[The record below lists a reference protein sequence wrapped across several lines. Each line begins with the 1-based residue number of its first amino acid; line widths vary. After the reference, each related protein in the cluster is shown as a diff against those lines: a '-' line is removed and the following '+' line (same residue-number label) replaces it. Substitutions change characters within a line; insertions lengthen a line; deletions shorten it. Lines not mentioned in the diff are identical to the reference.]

1 MYNFKGQPNINSLLK
16 QHSLMVKRIAH
27 HIHAKLPASVEVDDL
42 IQVGMMGLADA
53 ISKYDSQHG
62 AQFETYANQRIRGA
76 ILDELRSTDWMSRT
90 SRKEQKS
97 IEKAIQI
104 TEQKLG
110 RDPGEQEIANEM
122 GITLSAYQEMLSK
135 TRGTQLLYLEELTG
149 QVDGDDDFLDR
160 FIGDAESDPLHLL
173 ENQNMR
179 QALVDAIGLL
189 PEREQRIMGMYYEQ
203 EMNLKEMAEVLGIT
217 DSRVSQLHSQAI
229 ARLRQKLRNS

>member
-1 MYNFKGQPNINSLLK
+1 
-16 QHSLMVKRIAH
+16 MVKRIAH
-27 HIHAKLPASVEVDDL
+27 HMYAKLPASVEVDDL

-90 SRKEQKS
+90 SRKEQKI
-97 IEKAIQI
+97 IEKAIQKA
-104 TEQKLG
+104 EQQLG
-110 RDPGEQEIANEM
+110 RDPSEQDIANEM
-122 GITLSAYQEMLSK
+122 GISISAYHEMLFKS
-135 TRGTQLLYLEELTG
+135 RGTQLLYLEDLTG
-149 QVDGDDDFLDR
+149 EVNGDEEFLDR
-160 FIGDAESDPLHLL
+160 YMSDSESDPFHML

-179 QALVDAIGLL
+179 KSLIDAIGLL
-189 PEREQRIMGMYYEQ
+189 PEREQNIMSMYYEQ

-229 ARLRQKLRNS
+229 ARLRLKLKNS

>member
-1 MYNFKGQPNINSLLK
+1 
-16 QHSLMVKRIAH
+16 MVKRIAH
-27 HIHAKLPASVEVDDL
+27 HMYAKLPASVEVDDL

-90 SRKEQKS
+90 SRKEQKI
-97 IEKAIQI
+97 IEKAIQKA
-104 TEQKLG
+104 EQQLG
-110 RDPGEQEIANEM
+110 RDPGEQDIANEM
-122 GITLSAYQEMLSK
+122 GISISAYQEMLFKS
-135 TRGTQLLYLEELTG
+135 RGTQLLYLEDLTAE
-149 QVDGDDDFLDR
+149 VNGDEEFLDR
-160 FIGDAESDPLHLL
+160 YVSDSESDPFHML

-179 QALVDAIGLL
+179 QSLIDAIGLL
-189 PEREQRIMGMYYEQ
+189 PEREQNIMSMYYEQ

-229 ARLRQKLRNS
+229 ARLRLKLKNS

>member
-27 HIHAKLPASVEVDDL
+27 HMHAKLPASVEVDDL

-62 AQFETYANQRIRGA
+62 AQFETYANQRIRGS

-97 IEKAIQI
+97 IEKAIQKI
-104 TEQKLG
+104 EQQLG
-110 RDPGEQEIANEM
+110 KDPSEQDIANEL
-122 GITLSAYQEMLSK
+122 GITLTAYQEMLFKS
-135 TRGTQLLYLEELTG
+135 RGTQLLYLEELTG
-149 QVDGDDDFLDR
+149 EVVGDENFLDR
-160 FIGDAESDPLHLL
+160 FVSDSESDPFHLL
-173 ENQNMR
+173 ENKNMR
-179 QALVDAIGLL
+179 QALIDAIGLL
-189 PEREQRIMGMYYEQ
+189 PEREQNIMSMYYEQ

-229 ARLRQKLRNS
+229 ARLRQKMKSG

>member
-1 MYNFKGQPNINSLLK
+1 
-16 QHSLMVKRIAH
+16 MVKRIAH
-27 HIHAKLPASVEVDDL
+27 HMYAKLPASVEVDDL

-90 SRKEQKS
+90 SRKEQKI
-97 IEKAIQI
+97 IEKAIQKA
-104 TEQKLG
+104 EQQLG
-110 RDPGEQEIANEM
+110 RDPGEQDIANEM
-122 GITLSAYQEMLSK
+122 GISISAYQEMLFKS
-135 TRGTQLLYLEELTG
+135 RGTQLLYLEDLTG
-149 QVDGDDDFLDR
+149 EANGDEDFLDR
-160 FIGDAESDPLHLL
+160 YVSDSESDPIHML

-179 QALVDAIGLL
+179 QSLIDAIGLL
-189 PEREQRIMGMYYEQ
+189 PEREQNIMSMYYEQ

-229 ARLRQKLRNS
+229 ARLRLKLKNS

>member
-1 MYNFKGQPNINSLLK
+1 
-16 QHSLMVKRIAH
+16 MVKRIAH
-27 HIHAKLPASVEVDDL
+27 HMYAKLPASVEVDDL

-90 SRKEQKS
+90 SRKEQKI
-97 IEKAIQI
+97 IEKAIQKA
-104 TEQKLG
+104 EQQLG
-110 RDPGEQEIANEM
+110 RDPGEQDIANEM
-122 GITLSAYQEMLSK
+122 GISISAYQEMLFKS
-135 TRGTQLLYLEELTG
+135 RGTQLLYLEDLTG
-149 QVDGDDDFLDR
+149 EVNGDEEFLDR
-160 FIGDAESDPLHLL
+160 YVSDSESDPFHML

-179 QALVDAIGLL
+179 QSLIDAIGLL
-189 PEREQRIMGMYYEQ
+189 PEREQNIMSMYYEQ

-229 ARLRQKLRNS
+229 ARLRLKLKNS

>member
-1 MYNFKGQPNINSLLK
+1 
-16 QHSLMVKRIAH
+16 MVKRIAH
-27 HIHAKLPASVEVDDL
+27 HMYAKLPASVEVDDL

-90 SRKEQKS
+90 TRKEQKI
-97 IEKAIQI
+97 IEKAIQKA
-104 TEQKLG
+104 EQQLG
-110 RDPGEQEIANEM
+110 KNPSEQDIANELD
-122 GITLSAYQEMLSK
+122 ITLPAYQEMLFKS
-135 TRGTQLLYLEELTG
+135 RGTQLLYLEDLTG
-149 QVDGDDDFLDR
+149 EVNGDEDFLDR
-160 FIGDAESDPLHLL
+160 YVSDSESDPIHML

-179 QALVDAIGLL
+179 QSLIDAIGLL
-189 PEREQRIMGMYYEQ
+189 PEREQNIMSMYYEQ

-229 ARLRQKLRNS
+229 ARLRQKLKNS

>member
-1 MYNFKGQPNINSLLK
+1 
-16 QHSLMVKRIAH
+16 MVKRIAH
-27 HIHAKLPASVEVDDL
+27 HMYAKLPASVEVDDL

-90 SRKEQKS
+90 SRKEQKI
-97 IEKAIQI
+97 IEKAIQKA
-104 TEQKLG
+104 EQQLG
-110 RDPGEQEIANEM
+110 RDPSEQDIANEM
-122 GITLSAYQEMLSK
+122 GISISAYHEMLFKS
-135 TRGTQLLYLEELTG
+135 RGTQLLYLEDLTG
-149 QVDGDDDFLDR
+149 EVNGDEEFLDR
-160 FIGDAESDPLHLL
+160 YVSDSESDPFHML

-179 QALVDAIGLL
+179 KSLIDAIGLL
-189 PEREQRIMGMYYEQ
+189 PEREQNIMSMYYEQ

-229 ARLRQKLRNS
+229 ARLRLKLKNS

>member
-1 MYNFKGQPNINSLLK
+1 
-16 QHSLMVKRIAH
+16 MVKRIAH
-27 HIHAKLPASVEVDDL
+27 HMYAKLPASVEVDDL

-90 SRKEQKS
+90 SRKEQKI
-97 IEKAIQI
+97 IEKAIQKPA
-104 TEQKLG
+104 QQLG
-110 RDPGEQEIANEM
+110 RDPGEQDIANEM
-122 GITLSAYQEMLSK
+122 GISISAYQEMLFKS
-135 TRGTQLLYLEELTG
+135 RGTQLLYLEDLTG
-149 QVDGDDDFLDR
+149 EVNGDEEFLDR
-160 FIGDAESDPLHLL
+160 YVSDSESDPFHML

-179 QALVDAIGLL
+179 QSLIDAIGLL
-189 PEREQRIMGMYYEQ
+189 PEREQNIMSMYYEQ

-229 ARLRQKLRNS
+229 ARLRLKLKNS

>member
-1 MYNFKGQPNINSLLK
+1 
-16 QHSLMVKRIAH
+16 MVKRIAH
-27 HIHAKLPASVEVDDL
+27 HMYAKLPASVEVDDL

-90 SRKEQKS
+90 SRKEQKI
-97 IEKAIQI
+97 IEKAIQKA
-104 TEQKLG
+104 EQQLG
-110 RDPGEQEIANEM
+110 RDPSEQDIANEM
-122 GITLSAYQEMLSK
+122 GISISAYHEMLFKS
-135 TRGTQLLYLEELTG
+135 RGTQLLYLEDLTG
-149 QVDGDDDFLDR
+149 EVNGDEEFLDR
-160 FIGDAESDPLHLL
+160 YVSDSESDPFHML

-179 QALVDAIGLL
+179 KSLIDAIGLL
-189 PEREQRIMGMYYEQ
+189 PEREQNIMSMYYEQ

-229 ARLRQKLRNS
+229 ARLRLKLKNF

>member
-1 MYNFKGQPNINSLLK
+1 
-16 QHSLMVKRIAH
+16 
-27 HIHAKLPASVEVDDL
+27 
-42 IQVGMMGLADA
+42 
-53 ISKYDSQHG
+53 
-62 AQFETYANQRIRGA
+62 
-76 ILDELRSTDWMSRT
+76 
-90 SRKEQKS
+90 
-97 IEKAIQI
+97 
-104 TEQKLG
+104 
-110 RDPGEQEIANEM
+110 
-122 GITLSAYQEMLSK
+122 
-135 TRGTQLLYLEELTG
+135 LEELTG

>member
-1 MYNFKGQPNINSLLK
+1 
-16 QHSLMVKRIAH
+16 MVKRIAH
-27 HIHAKLPASVEVDDL
+27 HMYAKLPASVEVDDL

-90 SRKEQKS
+90 SRKEQKI
-97 IEKAIQI
+97 IEKAIQKA
-104 TEQKLG
+104 EQQLG
-110 RDPGEQEIANEM
+110 RDPGEQDIANEM
-122 GITLSAYQEMLSK
+122 GISISAYQEMLFKS
-135 TRGTQLLYLEELTG
+135 RGTQLLYLEDLTG
-149 QVDGDDDFLDR
+149 EVNGDEEFLDR
-160 FIGDAESDPLHLL
+160 YVSDSESDPFHML

-179 QALVDAIGLL
+179 RSLIDAIGLL
-189 PEREQRIMGMYYEQ
+189 PEREQNIMSMYYEQ

-229 ARLRQKLRNS
+229 ARLRLKLKNS

>member
-27 HIHAKLPASVEVDDL
+27 HMYAKLPASVEVDDL

-90 SRKEQKS
+90 SRKEQKI
-97 IEKAIQI
+97 IEKAIQKA
-104 TEQKLG
+104 EQQLG
-110 RDPGEQEIANEM
+110 RDPGEQDIANEM
-122 GITLSAYQEMLSK
+122 GISISAYQEMLFKS
-135 TRGTQLLYLEELTG
+135 RGTQLLYLEDLTG
-149 QVDGDDDFLDR
+149 EVNGDEEFLDR
-160 FIGDAESDPLHLL
+160 YVSDSESDPFHML

-179 QALVDAIGLL
+179 QSLIDAIGLL
-189 PEREQRIMGMYYEQ
+189 PEREQNIMSMYYEQ

-229 ARLRQKLRNS
+229 ARLRQKLKSS

>member
-27 HIHAKLPASVEVDDL
+27 HMHAKLPASVEVDDL

-53 ISKYDSQHG
+53 ISKYDSTHG

-90 SRKEQKS
+90 SRREQKS

-110 RDPGEQEIANEM
+110 RDPGEQEIANEL

-135 TRGTQLLYLEELTG
+135 SRGTQLLYLEELTG
-149 QVDGDDDFLDR
+149 QVDGDDNFLDR
-160 FIGDAESDPLHLL
+160 FISDADSDPLNML
-173 ENQNMR
+173 ENQKMR

-229 ARLRQKLRNS
+229 ARLRQKLKSS

>member
-1 MYNFKGQPNINSLLK
+1 
-16 QHSLMVKRIAH
+16 MVKRIAH
-27 HIHAKLPASVEVDDL
+27 HMYAKLPASVEVDDL

-90 SRKEQKS
+90 SRKEQKI
-97 IEKAIQI
+97 IEKAIQKA
-104 TEQKLG
+104 EQQLG
-110 RDPGEQEIANEM
+110 RDPGEQDIANEM
-122 GITLSAYQEMLSK
+122 GISISAYQEMLFKS
-135 TRGTQLLYLEELTG
+135 RGTQLLYLEDLTG
-149 QVDGDDDFLDR
+149 EVNGDEEFLDR
-160 FIGDAESDPLHLL
+160 YVSDSESDPFHML

-179 QALVDAIGLL
+179 QSLIDAIGLL
-189 PEREQRIMGMYYEQ
+189 PEREQNIMSMYYEQ

-229 ARLRQKLRNS
+229 ARLRQKLKSS

>member
-1 MYNFKGQPNINSLLK
+1 
-16 QHSLMVKRIAH
+16 MVKRIAH
-27 HIHAKLPASVEVDDL
+27 HMYAKLPASVEVDDL

-90 SRKEQKS
+90 SRKEQKI
-97 IEKAIQI
+97 IEKAIQKA
-104 TEQKLG
+104 EQQLG
-110 RDPGEQEIANEM
+110 RDPGEQDIANEM
-122 GITLSAYQEMLSK
+122 GISISAYQEMLFKS
-135 TRGTQLLYLEELTG
+135 RGTQLLYLEDLTG
-149 QVDGDDDFLDR
+149 EANGDEDFLDR
-160 FIGDAESDPLHLL
+160 YVSDSESDPFHML

-179 QALVDAIGLL
+179 QSLIDAIGLL
-189 PEREQRIMGMYYEQ
+189 PEREQNIMSMYYEQ

-229 ARLRQKLRNS
+229 ARLRLKLKNS

>member
-27 HIHAKLPASVEVDDL
+27 HMHAKLPASVEVDDL

-90 SRKEQKS
+90 SRREQKS
-97 IEKAIQI
+97 IEKAIQK
-104 TEQKLG
+104 TEQRLG
-110 RDPGEQEIANEM
+110 RDPGEQDIANEL
-122 GITLSAYQEMLSK
+122 GITLTAYQEMLSK
-135 TRGTQLLYLEELTG
+135 SRGTQLLYLEELTG
-149 QVDGDDDFLDR
+149 QADGDEDFLDR
-160 FIGDAESDPLHLL
+160 FIGDSESDPLHLL
-173 ENQNMR
+173 ENQKMR
-179 QALVDAIGLL
+179 EALIDAIELL
-189 PEREQRIMGMYYEQ
+189 PEREQSIMSMYYEQ
-203 EMNLKEMAEVLGIT
+203 EMNLKEMAAVLGIT

-229 ARLRQKLRNS
+229 ARLRQKMKSS

>member
-1 MYNFKGQPNINSLLK
+1 
-16 QHSLMVKRIAH
+16 MVKRIAH
-27 HIHAKLPASVEVDDL
+27 HMYAKLPASVEVDDL

-90 SRKEQKS
+90 SRKEQKI
-97 IEKAIQI
+97 IEKAIQKA
-104 TEQKLG
+104 EQQLG
-110 RDPGEQEIANEM
+110 RDPGEQDIANEM
-122 GITLSAYQEMLSK
+122 GISISAYQEMLFKS
-135 TRGTQLLYLEELTG
+135 RGTQLLYLEDLTG
-149 QVDGDDDFLDR
+149 EVNGDEEFLDR
-160 FIGDAESDPLHLL
+160 YVSDSESDPFHML

-179 QALVDAIGLL
+179 QSLIDAIGLL
-189 PEREQRIMGMYYEQ
+189 PEREKNIMSMYYEQ

-229 ARLRQKLRNS
+229 ARLRLKLKNS